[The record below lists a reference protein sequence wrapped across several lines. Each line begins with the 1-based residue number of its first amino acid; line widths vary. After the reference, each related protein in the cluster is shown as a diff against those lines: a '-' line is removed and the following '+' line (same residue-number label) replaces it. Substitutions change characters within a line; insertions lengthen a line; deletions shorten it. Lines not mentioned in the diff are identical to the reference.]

1 MIRRLNKLDLD
12 QPFSTGLESFDKDAQ
27 GDIIPLSYYL
37 DRDEAE
43 GYETYVLVE
52 NDETVGL
59 ISYHIRSFTND
70 HDTMYLSRI
79 GVSKD
84 QQGKGYGKALWRF
97 LYGRCIE
104 TGVVI
109 MCCEARGDVAQ
120 FFIDLGWEEILTYDD
135 PHWGEGCKTLFFRV
149 PR

>member
-1 MIRRLNKLDLD
+1 MIRRLCEADLNKV
-12 QPFSTGLESFDKDAQ
+12 FRTGVKSFDRGHD
-27 GDIIPLSYYL
+27 GNLISLSYYL
-37 DRDEAE
+37 DRDKNE
-43 GYETYVLVE
+43 GYETYVQVE
-52 NDETVGL
+52 GDSVVGL

-79 GVSKD
+79 GVKHD

-97 LYGRCIE
+97 LYEKCIE
-104 TGVVI
+104 AGVVI

-120 FFIDLGWEEILTYDD
+120 FFIDLGWEEILSYND
-135 PHWGEGCKTLFFRV
+135 PHWGAGCKTLFFRI